1 MSILPFN
8 LNTTTTAR
16 AQGEKLEF
24 IKPGAHECEITGLS
38 TSDQLEDYKGSPFI
52 DFRVKSFGKVGKC
65 RFWAV
70 KESDKPSTKAWKTK
84 QMKDF
89 LVNAGVRD
97 FSDDSKAMND
107 AVGKSLM
114 VTFISEEYIGVNRD
128 NQEPVIRTAVK
139 YRWSA
144 KSGSKCTYNEN
155 MNQTLSDEQMS
166 EFSMKHSEWS
176 KANKEVAATSDD
188 EDMPF

>member
-8 LNTTTTAR
+8 LNTTTTTK
-16 AQGEKLEF
+16 AQGEKIEY
-24 IKPGAHECEITGLS
+24 IKPGAHECEITGMS

-52 DFRVKSFGKVGKC
+52 DFRVSSRGKVGKC

-70 KESDKPSTKAWKTK
+70 KETDKPSTKDWKTK
-84 QMKDF
+84 QLKDF
-89 LVNAGVRD
+89 LINAGVRD

-114 VTFISEEYIGVNRD
+114 VTFISEEYIGINRD

-144 KSGSKCTYNEN
+144 KSGAKCTYNDN
-155 MNQTLSDEQMS
+155 MNQVLTDEQMS
-166 EFSMKHSEWS
+166 EFSMKHSEWN
-176 KANKEVAATSDD
+176 KANDSVNKASEDD
-188 EDMPF
+188 DMPF

>member
-8 LNTTTTAR
+8 LNTSTPTR
-16 AQGEKLEF
+16 SQGEKIEYL
-24 IKPGAHECEITGLS
+24 KPGVHDCEITGMT
-38 TSDQLEDYKGSPFI
+38 TSDQNEGYKGSPYI
-52 DFRVKSFGKVGKC
+52 DFNLKSNNKVSRA

-70 KESDKPSTKAWKTK
+70 KEADKPSTKEWKTK
-84 QMKDF
+84 QIKDF
-89 LVNAGVRD
+89 LINAGVRD

-107 AVGKSLM
+107 AVEKSLM
-114 VTFISEEYIGVNRD
+114 ITFISEEYISVNKE

-144 KSGSKCTYNEN
+144 KSGGKCTYNPD
-155 MNQTLSDEQMS
+155 MNQVLSEEEMS
-166 EFSMKHSEWS
+166 EFSKKHSEWS
-176 KANKEVAATSDD
+176 KANSSMAASSDD

>member
-8 LNTTTTAR
+8 LNTSTPTR
-16 AQGEKLEF
+16 SQGEKIEYL
-24 IKPGAHECEITGLS
+24 KPGVHDCEITGMT
-38 TSDQLEDYKGSPFI
+38 TSDQNEGYKGSPYI
-52 DFRVKSFGKVGKC
+52 DFNLKSNNKVSRA

-70 KESDKPSTKAWKTK
+70 KEADKPSTKEWKTK
-84 QMKDF
+84 QIKDF
-89 LVNAGVRD
+89 LINAGVRD

-107 AVGKSLM
+107 AIGNSLM
-114 VTFISEEYIGVNRD
+114 VTFISEEYIGKNRD
-128 NQEPVIRTAVK
+128 NEEPVIRTATK

-144 KSGSKCTYNEN
+144 KSGGKCTYNN
-155 MNQTLSDEQMS
+155 DMNKVLTDEEMS

-176 KANKEVAATSDD
+176 KANSSMAASSDD

>member
-1 MSILPFN
+1 
-8 LNTTTTAR
+8 
-16 AQGEKLEF
+16 
-24 IKPGAHECEITGLS
+24 
-38 TSDQLEDYKGSPFI
+38 
-52 DFRVKSFGKVGKC
+52 
-65 RFWAV
+65 
-70 KESDKPSTKAWKTK
+70 
-84 QMKDF
+84 MKDF

-166 EFSMKHSEWS
+166 EFSMKHSEWN
-176 KANKEVAATSDD
+176 KANDSINKTSDD

>member
-1 MSILPFN
+1 MIKMKTLLEGFDYKRKFGEPLP
-8 LNTTTTAR
+8 T
-16 AQGEKLEF
+16 
-24 IKPGAHECEITGLS
+24 
-38 TSDQLEDYKGSPFI
+38 LEDFAKKKQI
-52 DFRVKSFGKVGKC
+52 
-65 RFWAV
+65 
-70 KESDKPSTKAWKTK
+70 KE
-84 QMKDF
+84 F
-89 LVNAGVRD
+89 LINAGGKD
-97 FSDDSKAMND
+97 FSDDSKAMNS
-107 AVGKSLM
+107 AIGKSLM
-114 VTFISEEYIGVNRD
+114 ITFISEEYIGVNRD

-176 KANKEVAATSDD
+176 KANSSIAATSDD

>member
-70 KESDKPSTKAWKTK
+70 KESDKPSTKEWKTK

-144 KSGSKCTYNEN
+144 KSGGKCTYNAN
-155 MNQTLSDEQMS
+155 MNQELSEEEMS

-176 KANKEVAATSDD
+176 KANQAVSASSDD